1 MTNRKINIFDKIG
14 SLIPSFQGYA
24 TRDNKR
30 YADKQIRVFISGKF
44 DLIEQKIEE
53 LKKALIQ
60 NNHTQKVTE
69 FEIARKN
76 INTLSSKIKY
86 ASYGESSFFDSNQI
100 KEDELEQI
108 LQLDNQ
114 ILERVCLMEVLIQ
127 TKSHEEIT
135 AVALNQNVKEIEKLF
150 LNRINFI
157 QNNI

>member
-1 MTNRKINIFDKIG
+1 MTQRKVNIFDKIG
-14 SLIPSFQGYA
+14 SLIPDFQGYA

-30 YADKQIRVFISGKF
+30 YEDKQLRIFISGKI
-44 DLIEQKIEE
+44 DLIEQKIEVF
-53 LKKALIQ
+53 KRTFIQ
-60 NNHTQKVTE
+60 NNQTQKATE

-108 LQLDNQ
+108 LQIDHQ
-114 ILERVCLMEVLIQ
+114 IVERVCLMEVLIQ

-135 AVALNQNVKEIEKLF
+135 VVALNQNVTEIEKLF
-150 LNRINFI
+150 LDRINFI
-157 QNNI
+157 QKY

>member
-30 YADKQIRVFISGKF
+30 YSDKQIRVFISGKF

-53 LKKALIQ
+53 LKRALIQ
-60 NNHTQKVTE
+60 NNQTQKAAE

-114 ILERVCLMEVLIQ
+114 ILERVYLMEVFIQ